1 MHDLSVD
8 AGGYRV
14 AVRDWGGDGPPLVL
28 LHGGGGNLESFA
40 VLAPM
45 LVDDFHVVAYD
56 FFGHGR
62 SETPSTFAPDL
73 PQRELAA
80 VVEALGLRRP
90 LLAGSSL
97 GAGVAKRYVLG
108 GGDCSGIVAV
118 DGAVA
123 VTRDDVA
130 DMPPFDREVYAQQI
144 RAEGRG
150 WRGSADEID
159 ARIADKLADT
169 DGRGEPLESSMRRA
183 IAPAGE
189 GMFEE
194 RPTLEHIVLMREMGL
209 RLPREWSTV
218 EIYDRVSVP
227 ILLLCATRGTTAH
240 GPYTNEHRARLD
252 ALPERYPNIEIE
264 WVDAGHLIHWE
275 QPGLVADRIRSFA
288 AAVRS

>member
-1 MHDLSVD
+1 MRDFLVD

-14 AVRDWGGDGPPLVL
+14 AGRDWGGSGPDLVL
-28 LHGGGGNLESFA
+28 LHGGAGNLESFA

-62 SETPSTFAPDL
+62 SENPSTFAPDL

-80 VVEALGLRRP
+80 VVQALDLRRP

-108 GGDCSGIVAV
+108 GGDCMGIVAI
-118 DGAVA
+118 DGAAA

-130 DMPPFDREVYAQQI
+130 DLPPFDREAYAQQI
-144 RAEGRG
+144 RAQGWG
-150 WRGSADEID
+150 WRGSRDEVE
-159 ARIADKLADT
+159 ARVGEKLADAG
-169 DGRGEPLESSMRRA
+169 GRGEPLESSTRRA

-209 RLPREWSTV
+209 RLPREWWTV
-218 EIYDRVSVP
+218 EIYDRVTVP

-240 GPYTNEHRARLD
+240 GPYTDEQRARLD
-252 ALPERYPNIEIE
+252 ALPERYPNVEIE

-275 QPGLVADRIRSFA
+275 QPALVADRIRSFA
-288 AAVRS
+288 AARS